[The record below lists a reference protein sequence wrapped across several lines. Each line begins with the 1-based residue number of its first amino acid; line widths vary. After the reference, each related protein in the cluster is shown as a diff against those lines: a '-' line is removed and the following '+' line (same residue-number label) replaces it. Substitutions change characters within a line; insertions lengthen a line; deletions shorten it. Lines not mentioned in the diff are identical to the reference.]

1 MPAARGARLRWLT
14 AYHEMLA
21 LERIGASSCAVE
33 SPLISLTVRWVA
45 LKSRTHRP
53 RRAVKCARGPA
64 SPCPPVIRGAPHR
77 VVQRHRHGCT
87 SSCWLAKLVRSG
99 KASSMTQHRRCS
111 RFVSARALA
120 EAHRSGIPR
129 RKRPPPR
136 LATAAR
142 LRNRTCAKPSVDRRW
157 SSRQRLHSASQRF
170 SLSFWIGS
178 DGSCL
183 IDGRMYTNRGRRDC
197 RARA

>member
-1 MPAARGARLRWLT
+1 MP
-14 AYHEMLA
+14 A

-111 RFVSARALA
+111 RLVSARALA
-120 EAHRSGIPR
+120 EAHRSGIGLRRTRAQAKAHRVGLLPLGALVFNVTGGVGDPEPR
-129 RKRPPPR
+129 REAPPDARRIASPRSARP
-136 LATAAR
+136 LGG
-142 LRNRTCAKPSVDRRW
+142 V
-157 SSRQRLHSASQRF
+157 
-170 SLSFWIGS
+170 
-178 DGSCL
+178 
-183 IDGRMYTNRGRRDC
+183 
-197 RARA
+197 